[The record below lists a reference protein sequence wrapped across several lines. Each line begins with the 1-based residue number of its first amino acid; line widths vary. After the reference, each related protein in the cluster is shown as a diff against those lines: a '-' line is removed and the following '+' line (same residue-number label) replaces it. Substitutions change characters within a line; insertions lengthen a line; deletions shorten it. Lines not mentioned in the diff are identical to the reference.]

1 MKKYIQ
7 NLLIVVLI
15 ITILSWLVFSKIA
28 PQYYLPVYPFIV
40 LFYVVTSV
48 LLFAYQIRLA
58 EKDMGKFTRSIMLIT
73 FVKLILYSALAVLY
87 IALDKENAKI
97 FAVCYMS
104 LYAVFTVFEV
114 FSLLKITAIGKKD
127 G

>member
-7 NLLIVVLI
+7 NLLVIVLV
-15 ITILSWLVFSKIA
+15 ITILCWLVFSKIV
-28 PQYYLPVYPFIV
+28 PQYYIPVFPFIV

-48 LLFAYQIRLA
+48 LLFAYQLRLA

-73 FVKLILYSALAVLY
+73 FVKLILYSTLAILY
-87 IALDKENAKI
+87 IAIDTENAKI
-97 FAVCYMS
+97 FVVCYMS

-114 FSLLKITAIGKKD
+114 FSLLIITANGKKN